1 MPKQSKVGR
10 LPGRNPLTHE
20 EAAALAYDLID
31 FGDGRKVAQF
41 LLLVHAFT
49 YCDPADREN
58 LASEIEE
65 RLVPWLDGV
74 DDFRHAA
81 MRRELDAIK
90 KGSTV

>member
-1 MPKQSKVGR
+1 MPKGKPGR
-10 LPGRNPLTHE
+10 LASVNPLTPE
-20 EAAALAYDLID
+20 EAARLAYDLLD
-31 FGDGRKVAQF
+31 FDDGRRVAQL

-65 RLVPWLDGV
+65 RLLPWLDGA

-81 MRRELDAIK
+81 MRRELEAIK
-90 KGSTV
+90 KGGAK